1 MQTMNEV
8 NSVEF
13 ESIWQESIPDTA
25 WGTLLLAF
33 GILLGYYLTI
43 SSALSGALPYP
54 AATLI
59 CAYLAYASFTIVHD
73 AGHGSIFRTE
83 SRLKPFESVLGWA
96 FSIPLL
102 IAPYRFFQKMHDR
115 HHSFTNDPDR
125 DPDHYTFANSWFT
138 LALNCIYIPF
148 QYHVLAFTKLRN
160 VKAIRSTF
168 ASTACYFTVI
178 LASFVSLTVLGFGLE
193 VLVFVIIPN
202 VIGVLVI
209 TLFFDYVPH
218 HPHKS
223 RSRYHDTRIYPGRL
237 LNVLLLG
244 QNYHL
249 IHHMYPRL
257 PWYKYKEVYARI
269 QPDLEQLGA
278 PIEDVSGGVRPG
290 FMKSPNGSVL
300 QNGGKAINMV
310 IEVEQV
316 RALTPDSVCIEFKL
330 PQGER
335 LQYQAGQYITVS
347 KWLNGEQQTRC
358 YSLCTKPEVGTL
370 KIGVRRTS
378 DGLVSG
384 FLNNELKAGDE
395 LIVQGPFGDFVYPA
409 AVPRDHDK
417 LVLIAGGSGIT
428 PILAITETALAEH
441 PNVSVTL
448 IYACRSRD
456 SIMFFDELEQLKSEH
471 PERLNIRY
479 VVDQDRSQ
487 PLDLHGRISKS
498 TMADLLPGLGEG
510 KSSKKLKRTEFYVC
524 GPEGLKDLA
533 VEVLAEHD
541 VESKQIHIEQFVASL
556 TKAEGPLHK
565 VEVALADGR
574 KHSLSVA
581 SNQTVLEVAKA
592 EGIPLPHACS
602 SGTCGSCKLKV
613 EDGEAKPIP
622 NSIPGIT
629 SEEKCAGYTLACQCK
644 PLNNLV
650 LSEG

>member
-1 MQTMNEV
+1 
-8 NSVEF
+8 
-13 ESIWQESIPDTA
+13 
-25 WGTLLLAF
+25 
-33 GILLGYYLTI
+33 
-43 SSALSGALPYP
+43 
-54 AATLI
+54 
-59 CAYLAYASFTIVHD
+59 
-73 AGHGSIFRTE
+73 
-83 SRLKPFESVLGWA
+83 
-96 FSIPLL
+96 
-102 IAPYRFFQKMHDR
+102 
-115 HHSFTNDPDR
+115 
-125 DPDHYTFANSWFT
+125 
-138 LALNCIYIPF
+138 
-148 QYHVLAFTKLRN
+148 VLAFTKLRN

-278 PIEDVSGGVRPG
+278 PIEDVSGGMRPG

-409 AVPRDHDK
+409 AEPREHDK

-533 VEVLAEHD
+533 VEVLVEHD

-556 TKAEGPLHK
+556 TEAEGPLHK
-565 VEVALADGR
+565 VEVALADGS

-592 EGIPLPHACS
+592 EGISLPHACS

-613 EDGEAKPIP
+613 EDGEAEPIP